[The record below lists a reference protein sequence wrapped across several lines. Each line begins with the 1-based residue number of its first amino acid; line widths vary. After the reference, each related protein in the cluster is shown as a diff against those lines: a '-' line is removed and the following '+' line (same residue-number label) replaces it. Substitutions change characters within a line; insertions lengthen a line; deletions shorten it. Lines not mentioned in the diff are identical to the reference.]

1 MTEGMLYGFLGL
13 LLALLVGWLVY
24 RRIRA
29 RDHLYQM
36 LDDISF
42 ERLEALVLPNG
53 DDGEIQ
59 IDHVVLTAKG
69 LLVIHLKEVIG
80 TVFGSDKM
88 ERWTVIAPDRRYTF
102 RNPQPA
108 LYDRIAAVRA
118 VVKDVPVTGR
128 IVFLDGATF
137 SKGVPAM
144 VASIDEMSSEFIEA
158 DISAATRKVD
168 AFRPHWDKLASRRSK
183 QN

>member
-1 MTEGMLYGFLGL
+1 MTENVLFGLLGL
-13 LLALLVGWLVY
+13 LLLLLVGWLLY
-24 RRIRA
+24 RRFRA
-29 RDHLYQM
+29 RDHLDQM
-36 LDDISF
+36 LEDISF
-42 ERLEALVLPNG
+42 ERLEGLVLPNG

-59 IDHVVLTAKG
+59 IDHVVLTSKG

-102 RNPQPA
+102 GNPQPA

-144 VASIDEMSSEFIEA
+144 VATIDEMSNEFIEP
-158 DISAATRKVD
+158 DQSAASRNVD
-168 AFRPHWDKLASRRSK
+168 AFRPYWDRLVSR
-183 QN
+183 